1 MGWARWLFLG
11 DLGQQ
16 LDLSDRAAEISRLEE
31 RLRSA
36 RNRDA
41 AISEELQRL
50 TVESK
55 ELKLYVATIFRVL
68 LDKRLVSPQELEK
81 ALREIDL
88 ADGVEDGQLKSTV
101 SIQNGY
107 FRLAPDSAK
116 DLEALLAD
124 GGAAA
129 A

>member
-88 ADGVEDGQLKSTV
+88 ADGVEDGQLKGPV
-101 SIQNGY
+101 RG
-107 FRLAPDSAK
+107 D
-116 DLEALLAD
+116 
-124 GGAAA
+124 
-129 A
+129 

>member
-1 MGWARWLFLG
+1 M
-11 DLGQQ
+11 
-16 LDLSDRAAEISRLEE
+16 
-31 RLRSA
+31 RSA

-50 TVESK
+50 TVENN

-88 ADGVEDGQLKSTV
+88 ADGVEDGQLKGPV
-101 SIQNGY
+101 RG
-107 FRLAPDSAK
+107 D
-116 DLEALLAD
+116 
-124 GGAAA
+124 
-129 A
+129 

>member
-50 TVESK
+50 TVENN

-68 LDKRLVSPQELEK
+68 LDKRLVSPQELEM

-88 ADGVEDGQLKSTV
+88 ADGVEDGQLKGPV
-101 SIQNGY
+101 RG
-107 FRLAPDSAK
+107 D
-116 DLEALLAD
+116 
-124 GGAAA
+124 
-129 A
+129 

>member
-68 LDKRLVSPQELEK
+68 LDKRLVSPQELEE

-88 ADGVEDGQLKSTV
+88 ADGVEDGQLKGPV
-101 SIQNGY
+101 RG
-107 FRLAPDSAK
+107 
-116 DLEALLAD
+116 E
-124 GGAAA
+124 
-129 A
+129 

>member
-1 MGWARWLFLG
+1 LG

-41 AISEELQRL
+41 AVNEEIQRL
-50 TVESK
+50 TVENN

-68 LDKRLVSPQELEK
+68 LDKRLASPQELEA
-81 ALREIDL
+81 ALRQVDL
-88 ADGVEDGQLKSTV
+88 ADGVEDGQLKGPV
-101 SIQNGY
+101 RG
-107 FRLAPDSAK
+107 
-116 DLEALLAD
+116 E
-124 GGAAA
+124 
-129 A
+129 